1 MAVMAPLAGFVAA
14 KKLTPEPDYTMTWGT
29 MEGPPVGRVMFTK
42 IEDSSS
48 LEASQ
53 RALNYYNSKANE
65 VVGILESRSP
75 LFGLAPPGS
84 LPYYKD
90 LYPYYENLYE
100 RDYKFSNGKQW
111 SVEER
116 AERGQFVA
124 TDRETGIAIRF
135 VKQFDIAQKVS
146 NEVVPKREVFPGA
159 DNTIHPNCRP
169 GERLIVSGGRA
180 HVYPALSIDT
190 HSASSGKLYAGAPPI
205 MKVIEAHIDGVYSSD
220 ADLKRLNGLIDD
232 WSSPNLPIR
241 GGKATWK

>member
-65 VVGILESRSP
+65 LVGLDTRV
-75 LFGLAPPGS
+75 S
-84 LPYYKD
+84 L
-90 LYPYYENLYE
+90 PYYENLYE
-100 RDYKFSNGKQW
+100 RDYRFSNGKQW

-159 DNTIHPNCRP
+159 DNTIRPNCRP

-190 HSASSGKLYAGAPPI
+190 HSASSGKLYTGAPPI

-220 ADLKRLNGLIDD
+220 ADLKRLNGLIED
-232 WSSPNLPIR
+232 WNSPNLPIR